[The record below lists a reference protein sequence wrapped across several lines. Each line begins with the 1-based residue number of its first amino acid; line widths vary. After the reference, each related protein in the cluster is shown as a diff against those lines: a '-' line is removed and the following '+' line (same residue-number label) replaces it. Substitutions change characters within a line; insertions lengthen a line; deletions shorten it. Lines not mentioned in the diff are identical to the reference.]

1 MRRLPHNLLYCTI
14 LGLLLALA
22 SCGHSDEPEPGGPG
36 KEKENRR
43 TILVYMV
50 AANSL
55 GDLGYDEADLGEMA
69 RAAREGQTAGGRL
82 LVYRAARETSAG
94 APKLIEVTPDGTLE
108 ILKEY
113 DTGLYSV
120 DPARMK
126 EVIDDAMQTAPA
138 EGYGLVLWSHANG
151 WLGAPEGAGNRYK
164 AFGEDRRHYMTLQS
178 LGKVLS
184 DYSFDFIYA
193 DCCLMGNIET
203 AYELRRATPL
213 FAASPTEL
221 GLEGMPYDQNLRH
234 LFAETP
240 EVAEA
245 ARNTYEWYAERGKH
259 CQMSVILTSALDDL
273 ARESRRL
280 WQNRTSYPDVSGV
293 QTYVSDTPCHS
304 YDMEAY
310 YERLGADDAWRAAL
324 GRAVIYKATTAKAI
338 GSISM
343 DRYCGLG
350 SGAVRSERDIDYRGY
365 SDTQWWKT
373 INN

>member
-1 MRRLPHNLLYCTI
+1 MRRFLDNLLAC
-14 LGLLLALA
+14 LALA
-22 SCGHSDEPEPGGPG
+22 LLMPLGSCGHSDEPEPGPDPSG
-36 KEKENRR
+36 KGNRR

-55 GDLGYDEADLGEMA
+55 GDLGYDEADLSEMV
-69 RAAREGQTAGGRL
+69 RAAKGGDTKEGRL
-82 LVYRAARETSAG
+82 LVYRAAREASAG
-94 APKLIEVTPDGTLE
+94 APKLMEVTPDGTLE

-113 DTGLYSV
+113 DTDLYSV

-126 EVIDDAMQTAPA
+126 EVIDDALKTAPA

-151 WLGAPEGAGNRYK
+151 WLGAPAGAEDRYK
-164 AFGEDRRHYMTLQS
+164 AFGEDRRHYMTLKS

-184 DYSFDFIYA
+184 GYTFDFIYA

-213 FAASPTEL
+213 FVASPTEL

-240 EVAEA
+240 EVSEA
-245 ARNTYEWYAERGKH
+245 ARNTYEWYAERGMN
-259 CQMSVILTSALDDL
+259 CQMTVIRTSALDAL

-280 WQNRTSYPDVSGV
+280 WQNRTGYPDVSNV
-293 QTYVSDTPCHS
+293 QVYVGDYPCHT

-310 YERLGADDAWRAAL
+310 YELLGADDAWRAAL
-324 GRAVIYKATTAKAI
+324 DQSVIYKATTAKAI
-338 GSISM
+338 TSIKI

-350 SGAVRSERDIDYRGY
+350 TGAVRSDADIDYRGY
-365 SDTQWWKT
+365 SDTQWWNA